1 MSQFSIE
8 TATSLAFVSGIAY
21 PITIFTVVSAAYQL
35 KKNQSY
41 RVIAIF
47 LSSFFSAL
55 ILLTYPIRWLPYGVP
70 TGLRLM
76 WFVTSN
82 LTTVFI
88 SIAGI
93 HRYSAVIV
101 NSSKSKAFIIGG
113 YVVVCGIYSAIIT
126 SNVLFVLGLSAY
138 STTINSSAIVIPI
151 GHIILTIGLIARTQW
166 KNDRMESFSTVTQ
179 IFAIF
184 IGGIWT
190 VCAESKTLQQA
201 VTENPAFS
209 ALSDYQLK
217 LRFTDYLP
225 PHNCSLKSQTTANPQ
240 PIRTSHTPSQINTSS
255 QPVSINPPIADD
267 NIRLDIISTQFQSN
281 ETTSLTTNTNPAWTI
296 ADLFSS
302 NLQNENI
309 QSIVPM
315 GQNFQTL
322 HYNDEV
328 HGGFEFDHDVN
339 LKTHDTNSKRRLSD
353 SSIGARK
360 RLNENHYIDL
370 TEGSNSIPL
379 KVCLGRFRSS
389 GGWAVIKLDSIY
401 RKIINGK
408 PLKRKI
414 TWINPS
420 SFHFTW
426 NDEKDYRIWIY
437 DVSNKGYYQIG
448 HNLKIWQIL
457 STIENDGWN
466 FFRKVDNSLD
476 QVLDE
481 LKLSEYINILF
492 EQGFTTENVVNLP
505 QHYDKL
511 EIKLAHRN
519 TFDDYISRLKLTSGA
534 KNPLQ

>member
-1 MSQFSIE
+1 M
-8 TATSLAFVSGIAY
+8 LANRNEGSRPSDGWLVTKAGRSYCIYCLHSA
-21 PITIFTVVSAAYQL
+21 PFTFQ
-35 KKNQSY
+35 QTQ
-41 RVIAIF
+41 VIN
-47 LSSFFSAL
+47 
-55 ILLTYPIRWLPYGVP
+55 GVP
-70 TGLRLM
+70 QTQKVKRNKFVIGCSPNINHIKNHCKANDHKNNIRQLAADIRNHSTLFELRDHCIKCR
-76 WFVTSN
+76 S
-82 LTTVFI
+82 
-88 SIAGI
+88 
-93 HRYSAVIV
+93 
-101 NSSKSKAFIIGG
+101 
-113 YVVVCGIYSAIIT
+113 
-126 SNVLFVLGLSAY
+126 
-138 STTINSSAIVIPI
+138 
-151 GHIILTIGLIARTQW
+151 
-166 KNDRMESFSTVTQ
+166 
-179 IFAIF
+179 
-184 IGGIWT
+184 
-190 VCAESKTLQQA
+190 CAESKTLQQA

-267 NIRLDIISTQFQSN
+267 NLRLDIISTQFQSN
-281 ETTSLTTNTNPAWTI
+281 ETTSLTPNTNPAWTI

-309 QSIVPM
+309 QSMVPM

-328 HGGFEFDHDVN
+328 HGGFEFGHDVN

-448 HNLKIWQIL
+448 HSLKIWQIL

-476 QVLDE
+476 QVLHE